1 MTDRIKGFTVTLAND
16 MRDDD
21 FEAIKTA
28 VEMIKGVI
36 HVEPALVTSGD
47 HMNRKMIQHEIMMKV
62 YKTIE
67 E

>member
-1 MTDRIKGFTVTLAND
+1 MTDRIKGFTVTLANN

-47 HMNRKMIQHEIMMKV
+47 HINRKMIQDEIYTKV
-62 YKTIE
+62 IKAIE